1 MRSLCTC
8 LGLTQY
14 LCWAWDPGTKAQG
27 GTGLGGWRKGQL
39 RDHAR
44 GSSGARQVQDV
55 SSPAPQMALHGAR
68 EGAWRLGEAI
78 QRGACALTRPHRGRG
93 PDRGRTRALQEEW
106 RAFESSRM
114 HWARDRKA
122 LLVRARLD
130 AVYRVAACHLGAL
143 LRHILMCRPVL
154 CAQLAL
160 WAPRGLHRAWQQP
173 VLCCAAWQARRVAQ
187 TLSATGGGRAVW
199 RRGACS
205 RVGLPCER
213 LSWPRAHPVQPREH
227 SARRAACPERAGN
240 RAQSQAEEL
249 RTLARRQGSVIVL
262 LERRILM
269 LEDALTR
276 ERGGAGG
283 APAADASS
291 SGLGSGRAGSSAP
304 PPGTAPGELGCTG
317 T

>member
-1 MRSLCTC
+1 MAAPPDRQHSRSVILLYIRATALPCMAVIHPRTRRPQLNVLSLRYRCAEAGTEWALAAAPAHHSPCSSSGKFQNRCPSVPRAWCQGAILPCARPPDHPRLSTALCVQYPPDSSDGDGRQAPDLLSSMHPARRPDSSKELTVSDVCFFLQVREAACASWPGGLPCGGKDVMRSLCTC

-14 LCWAWDPGTKAQG
+14 LCLAWDPGTKAQG

-130 AVYRVAACHLGAL
+130 AVYRAWL
-143 LRHILMCRPVL
+143 LVTWER
-154 CAQLAL
+154 
-160 WAPRGLHRAWQQP
+160 
-173 VLCCAAWQARRVAQ
+173 CC
-187 TLSATGGGRAVW
+187 
-199 RRGACS
+199 
-205 RVGLPCER
+205 
-213 LSWPRAHPVQPREH
+213 
-227 SARRAACPERAGN
+227 
-240 RAQSQAEEL
+240 
-249 RTLARRQGSVIVL
+249 
-262 LERRILM
+262 
-269 LEDALTR
+269 
-276 ERGGAGG
+276 
-283 APAADASS
+283 
-291 SGLGSGRAGSSAP
+291 
-304 PPGTAPGELGCTG
+304 GTS
-317 T
+317 